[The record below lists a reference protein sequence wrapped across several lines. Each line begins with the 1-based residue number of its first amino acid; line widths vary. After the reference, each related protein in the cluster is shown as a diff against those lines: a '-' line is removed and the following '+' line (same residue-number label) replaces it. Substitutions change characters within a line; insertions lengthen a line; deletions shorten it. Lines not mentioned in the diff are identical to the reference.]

1 MPHILGIIVKGRLF
15 NGNGSSFTSNLCG
28 IPNGV
33 FIRILHIKKLINVF
47 VKAPLLAFTYARRKK
62 LKYLES
68 QMMKTSLM
76 VKKKNKQT
84 TKKFIRVITIYQ
96 WHSRYG
102 PILITYE
109 INLLL
114 CRIAPINQ
122 QTEARK
128 GCTLRGGC

>member
-1 MPHILGIIVKGRLF
+1 
-15 NGNGSSFTSNLCG
+15 
-28 IPNGV
+28 
-33 FIRILHIKKLINVF
+33 
-47 VKAPLLAFTYARRKK
+47 
-62 LKYLES
+62 
-68 QMMKTSLM
+68 MMKTSLM

-109 INLLL
+109 INLHLR
-114 CRIAPINQ
+114 RIAPINQ

-128 GCTLRGGC
+128 GLHVEEAAECVTYSTNYNQRIVLESWFTNLEQTPINRCLKLPAP